1 MSELRP
7 SDAEGVVDLP
17 AGTAAPM
24 IAALGITLGFAGLVT
39 HWMVSVVGIGLTVAG
54 VVGWFREVL
63 PHEQHERVPL
73 RPPALRPQ
81 PVRVVPRAAA
91 LLVPG
96 EQGHRLRLPVEIHPY
111 SAGLWGGLAGG
122 AAMAVLAVLYG
133 LVAYGSI
140 WYPINLLAAVAIPAM
155 AQYSTEQLAA
165 LNVGALI
172 VATIAHVI
180 ISIFVG
186 LIYAALL
193 PMFPRRT
200 FVWGGLVAPLVWTGL
215 LWASLRVI
223 NPLLDARIDWSW
235 FIASQVAFGLA
246 CGAVISRSERIPTMQ
261 SLPLAARVGMEAPG
275 IAAEKRDE

>member
-1 MSELRP
+1 
-7 SDAEGVVDLP
+7 
-17 AGTAAPM
+17 M

-39 HWMVSVVGIGLTVAG
+39 HWMVSVVGIGLTIAG

-122 AAMAVLAVLYG
+122 AAMGVLAVLYG

-140 WYPINLLAAVAIPAM
+140 WYPINLLAAVAMPAM

-165 LNVGALI
+165 LNVGALS

-186 LIYAALL
+186 LITAG
-193 PMFPRRT
+193 RRCSR
-200 FVWGGLVAPLVWTGL
+200 VAP
-215 LWASLRVI
+215 
-223 NPLLDARIDWSW
+223 
-235 FIASQVAFGLA
+235 A
-246 CGAVISRSERIPTMQ
+246 CGAASWRRWCGPACCGRRCASSTPARRAHRLALVHRVPDRIRPRLRRRRPRSERIPTMQ
-261 SLPLAARVGMEAPG
+261 SLLAARVGMEADRG
-275 IAAEKRDE
+275 GEAG